1 MKKIILNIVLLTL
14 FQQGFSQKKDENIG
28 DEVVNIVKP
37 YTPTISD
44 AFKVKETPSLDK
56 EIAEPKLPI
65 LYQIFSFPVAST
77 FVPSKGKAAAVD
89 QTQFEKGFTN
99 YALLGGGNYGTLNA
113 EVFVTQ
119 QLNRTNY
126 VGALVRHLSSQ
137 GNIKNTPLDSNFGT
151 TSFDGTYGNRT
162 RNGQWNIDLG
172 VKNQIINWYGLPLQT
187 AIFTDEMIAAI
198 QPKQSYT
205 SLTLAGRMEAKDGLL
220 SSGQF
225 QFKRFSDKFG
235 SGENRFYVKPQIDVT
250 LFDQKIKA
258 DFVLD
263 YVGGSFEKNALT
275 SQAIKYNTLIFGTKP
290 SFMYK
295 QEDLSIQIGAG
306 VFYASQT
313 NDSQKEGKLFVYPN
327 IKASYRLVGDLMIA
341 YAGAE
346 GNLHQNSYADYVS
359 LNPFVSPT
367 LFIAPTDQSYDLYVG
382 MKGKLANSVSFNV
395 RGAMINEKN
404 KPLFTSNTFNFYSNP
419 SPYAYSNSF
428 QVIYDDI
435 KTLSLFGELKADF
448 SKTTSFAIQGTFFN
462 YTTSKAAYA
471 WNLPTLKLGT
481 SFETEFTDKWYAGL
495 QLFFVGER
503 KDLISTQSLLAIFP
517 PQFSQEVQTL
527 DSYFDLNAHVG
538 YKYNKRLTAFLKG
551 NNLANQAYQ
560 SWANF
565 PVQGIQVVLGASY
578 KFDF

>member
-1 MKKIILNIVLLTL
+1 MNKIILSIVVVAI

-28 DEVVNIVKP
+28 DEVVTIVKP

-44 AFKVKETPSLDK
+44 AFKVKESPSLEK
-56 EIAEPKLPI
+56 ETAEPKLPI

-77 FVPSKGKAAAVD
+77 FVPPKGKAAAVD
-89 QTQFEKGFTN
+89 QTKFEKGFSN
-99 YALLGGGNYGTLNA
+99 YALLGAGNYSTLNA
-113 EVFVTQ
+113 EVFVTH
-119 QLNRTNY
+119 QLNRNAY
-126 VGALVRHLSSQ
+126 LGALIRHLSSQ
-137 GNIKNTPLDSNFGT
+137 GNIKNTKLDSNFGT

-172 VKNQIINWYGLPLQT
+172 IKNQMVNWYGLPLQT
-187 AIFTDEMIAAI
+187 VIFTDEMLAAI

-205 SLTLAGRMEAKDGLL
+205 SLTLGGRMEAKDGLVNA
-220 SSGQF
+220 GQF

-235 SGENRFYVKPQIDVT
+235 SGENRFYIKPQIDVA

-258 DFVLD
+258 DFVFD

-275 SQAIKYNTLIFGTKP
+275 PQAIKYNTLIFGTKP

-313 NDSQKEGKLFVYPN
+313 NDLQKEGKLFVYPN

-346 GNLHQNSYADYVS
+346 GNLHQNSYADFVS
-359 LNPFVSPT
+359 INPFVSPT

-404 KPLFTSNTFNFYSNP
+404 KPLFTSN
-419 SPYAYSNSF
+419 SF
-428 QVIYDDI
+428 QVSYDDV

-462 YTTSKAAYA
+462 YTPSKVAYA
-471 WNLPTLKLGT
+471 WNLPALKLST
-481 SFETEFTDKWYAGL
+481 SFDTEFTDKWYAGL
-495 QLFFVGER
+495 KLFFVGER
-503 KDLISTQSLLAIFP
+503 KDLVSNQSLIAIYP
-517 PQFSQEVQTL
+517 PQFTQEVQTL

-551 NNLANQAYQ
+551 ANLANQTYQ